1 MSSGWRTASFEDCV
15 GKVTYTTKIL
25 RKDFLEDG
33 PWPVVSQE
41 DGLINGYWDNEADL
55 FKVSTPVVV
64 FGDHTRALKY
74 VDFDFVL
81 GADGVKILLPR
92 EFLVPKFFFYQ
103 LQGAS
108 LKSLGYAR
116 HYKLLNELEIGYPSK
131 SEQQRIVRILDDA
144 FAAVATARANAEQ
157 NLRSAREVFESQLQI
172 VFSRRRPDWTDRE
185 LSEICEVF
193 ADGDWIESKDQSP
206 KGIRLIQ
213 TGNVGVGVFKSRGE
227 KARHISQGT
236 FGRLHCTEI
245 FEGDCL
251 ISRLPDPVGRSCL
264 LPDTGERMI
273 TAVDCTIARFKPQVA
288 LPQYFNSYSQSPAY
302 LKAVDSETTGT
313 TRKRISRSSLGQ
325 IAVPIPPIEEQRRI
339 SAAVEDLSAGT
350 ERLASIYE
358 RKLAALDA
366 LKQSL
371 LHQAFTGAL

>member
-1 MSSGWRTASFEDCV
+1 MSSGWSTASFEDCV

-33 PWPVVSQE
+33 RWPVVSQE

-81 GADGVKILLPR
+81 GADGVKILRPR

-116 HYKLLNELEIGYPSK
+116 HYRLLNELEIGYPSK
-131 SEQQRIVRILDDA
+131 SEQQRIAGILDET
-144 FAAVATARANAEQ
+144 FAAIAMARANTEQ
-157 NLRSAREVFESQLQI
+157 NLRNARELFETQLDLTFCRRDAGWSERRLGDLCRISSKLVDPRLDEYVDLTHVGAGNIESDTGKLSQLQTAGDEGLI
-172 VFSRRRPDWTDRE
+172 SGKFHFDETMVLYSKIRPYLRKVARPDFRGLCSADMYPLAPEPGEITRDYLYYML
-185 LSEICEVF
+185 LSRPFTEY
-193 ADGDWIESKDQSP
+193 AMQGSARAGMP
-206 KGIRLIQ
+206 KVNRDHLFEYRVWLPAVEQ
-213 TGNVGVGVFKSRGE
+213 Q
-227 KARHISQGT
+227 AR
-236 FGRLHCTEI
+236 
-245 FEGDCL
+245 DA
-251 ISRLPDPVGRSCL
+251 
-264 LPDTGERMI
+264 
-273 TAVDCTIARFKPQVA
+273 AVLD
-288 LPQYFNSYSQSPAY
+288 
-302 LKAVDSETTGT
+302 
-313 TRKRISRSSLGQ
+313 SLGDDT
-325 IAVPIPPIEEQRRI
+325 A
-339 SAAVEDLSAGT
+339 
-350 ERLASIYE
+350 RLATVFQ